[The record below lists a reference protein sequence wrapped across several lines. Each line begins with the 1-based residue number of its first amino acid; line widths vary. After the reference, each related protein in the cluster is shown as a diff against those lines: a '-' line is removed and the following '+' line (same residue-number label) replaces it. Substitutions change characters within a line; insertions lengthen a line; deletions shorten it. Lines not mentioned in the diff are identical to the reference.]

1 MNDVYKTLIDTLHR
15 QLSANG
21 VDSESAAAVAM
32 ETIAA
37 VSKEIGGQRLYLPK
51 HQPWF
56 SRTQRDDCIK
66 RQFTGRNY
74 RSIAQAFCLSERTVR
89 RICKK

>member
-1 MNDVYKTLIDTLHR
+1 VSDVYKMMVDALHR
-15 QLSANG
+15 KLSENG
-21 VDSESAAAVAM
+21 IDSEKAASMAIDAV
-32 ETIAA
+32 EQ
-37 VSKEIGGQRLYLPK
+37 VSHDVGGQRLYLPK
-51 HQPWF
+51 RPPWF

-66 RQFTGRNY
+66 RQFNGRNY

>member
-1 MNDVYKTLIDTLHR
+1 MNDVYKTMIDTLHR

-21 VDSESAAAVAM
+21 VDSDRAAAVAM

-51 HQPWF
+51 RPPWF
-56 SRTQRDDCIK
+56 SKDRRDDTIK
-66 RQFTGRNY
+66 REFNGRNY
-74 RSIAQAFCLSERTVR
+74 RTIARAFCLSERTIR
-89 RICKK
+89 RICKT